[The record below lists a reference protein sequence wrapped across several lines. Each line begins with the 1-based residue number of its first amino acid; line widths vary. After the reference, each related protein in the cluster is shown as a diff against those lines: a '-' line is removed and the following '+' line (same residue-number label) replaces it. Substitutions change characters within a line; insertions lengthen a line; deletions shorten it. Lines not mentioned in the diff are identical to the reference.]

1 MLRYVIMTFIIF
13 LKQLK
18 PIKRCI
24 DCKHYLRVKGVN
36 EMANNKCVKF
46 LALDNYNYEYA
57 YIVRSETTMCGTKG
71 VHFELKPTK

>member
-24 DCKHYLRVKGVN
+24 DCKHYLQLN

>member
-1 MLRYVIMTFIIF
+1 M
-13 LKQLK
+13 
-18 PIKRCI
+18 
-24 DCKHYLRVKGVN
+24 RVKGVN

-71 VHFELKPTK
+71 VLFEPLDKK